1 MTDKAP
7 DVRGTHT
14 ESANSS
20 DEKEQAGD
28 RVSVSKWLSGVA
40 GTVAAG
46 AAMAGLVGSVE
57 KYILPKEEVAGRS
70 VVSIEERITR
80 IDSEVDNLST
90 EFKNLRD
97 SLNNISTL
105 PKEAKL
111 SFQLQQTQKTLA
123 NIEGRQ
129 DRLEQV
135 IVTSPSKVLEIPLI
149 KRDLE
154 NLKDAQK
161 AEILTIKDGVD
172 RVYDLNKWLLGAM
185 AVSIIALAIANF
197 LKSAGEA
204 K

>member
-7 DVRGTHT
+7 DVRGTPT
-14 ESANSS
+14 QSA
-20 DEKEQAGD
+20 DEKEQAGGPG
-28 RVSVSKWLSGVA
+28 SVSKWLNGIAV
-40 GTVAAG
+40 TVA
-46 AAMAGLVGSVE
+46 VGSMMVGFATSLVN
-57 KYILPKEEVAGRS
+57 IIPNEVAGRS
-70 VVSIEERITR
+70 LVSIEERITG
-80 IDSEVDNLST
+80 IESKVDNLST
-90 EFKNLRD
+90 EFKSISD
-97 SLNNISTL
+97 SLNNIATL

-123 NIEGRQ
+123 NIQGRQ